1 MDHHYLN
8 EELIK
13 ATKNNH
19 PDEMLRLI
27 EAGADVNYKDEFGV
41 AALHWATNHA
51 DSHTIEVLVEHGADV
66 NVQNAQ
72 GMTKLMQMSS
82 FGDASIVS
90 YLLEHGADAGMK
102 DFSGKDA
109 VSYAKEALD
118 FGKDMPSER
127 MGAYQEVIQMLEA
140 QIAYDKLPENC
151 FWFALDDEKCISVW
165 YAPDQ
170 DDGDQF
176 QMKLEERAE
185 DGSMGAHCELIID
198 ESYGTRDLS
207 FGAVCKTLWEVC
219 VDAEFSD
226 DKADEVVS
234 RVAKEIFANYGLEV
248 PVVDR
253 KKAIEIAED
262 FLKRMNPDGW
272 DGVGKRPKNFD
283 TRIVTYDVGSP
294 YNDELDICFEKEI
307 NPDTGKKEWMHYCE
321 LRDKESGDVM
331 IPMHGYGVNSVQ
343 NLADTIWDIC
353 KDFAL
358 DKDMEITINFGNLP
372 MELKNMN
379 LKLCFVTGTNG
390 LFLQDEQNK
399 MFQIE
404 DYLHGSYLDNMIK
417 NHVTAKFQAIDNTV
431 IQDWR
436 KEIWDWKDV
445 EAFMKRQ
452 GLNVHESLESKIAG
466 VEKQQAKNERKA
478 EKEIVREV
486 GSEKQNEAR
495 RLKEGLRR

>member
-109 VSYAKEALD
+109 VSYAKEAMD

-127 MGAYQEVIQMLEA
+127 IGEHQEVIQMLEA
-140 QIAYDKLPENC
+140 QIAYDKLPEHC

-165 YAPDQ
+165 FAPDQ

-185 DGSMGAHCELIID
+185 DGSMGAHCELISD

-219 VDAEFSD
+219 VDAGFSD
-226 DKADEVVS
+226 DKSVSEVVS

-248 PVVDR
+248 PVVDC

-272 DGVGKRPKNFD
+272 DGVGKRPKSFD

-294 YNDELDICFEKEI
+294 YNDELDIRFEKEI
-307 NPDTGKKEWMHYCE
+307 HPDTGKKEWMHSCE

-331 IPMHGYGVNSVQ
+331 IPMHGCGINSVQ

-358 DKDMEITINFGNLP
+358 DKEMEIQERDCLQSGLLTGAKKPLMNQIQAAASYCASGIDSDFVRSVAHFAENENVQDGVLQSDRLRKQTLDVCQGIPGYSALP
-372 MELKNMN
+372 REDKN
-379 LKLCFVTGTNG
+379 KLYD
-390 LFLQDEQNK
+390 L
-399 MFQIE
+399 
-404 DYLHGSYLDNMIK
+404 IK
-417 NHVTAKFQAIDNTV
+417 KSILASQVKSVDKAP
-431 IQDWR
+431 
-436 KEIWDWKDV
+436 
-445 EAFMKRQ
+445 
-452 GLNVHESLESKIAG
+452 
-466 VEKQQAKNERKA
+466 ER
-478 EKEIVREV
+478 
-486 GSEKQNEAR
+486 
-495 RLKEGLRR
+495 